1 MNIQQPD
8 DATEAP
14 EARTTKDPEGT
25 RGRIVEAALSAFSRK
40 GYHDTSVDEI
50 VWESHTS
57 KGAVYFHFPNKQAL
71 FLSLVDKFADLL
83 ERRVNDAISSETT
96 GIRRVSAALQAC
108 LETFGRYRPL
118 AKIMLGLAV
127 GLGAIF
133 EEKRLEVHQRFV
145 ELIRVNLDQA
155 IAEGDVAPIDTEV
168 VATAWMGAINEVVIQ
183 WVYTGQPDPDRITAT
198 MRPMLLRSVGF
209 EEAAE

>member
-1 MNIQQPD
+1 MPAPNQAD
-8 DATEAP
+8 MADAP
-14 EARTTKDPEGT
+14 EARAAKDPEGT
-25 RGRIVEAALSAFSRK
+25 RGRIVEAALSVFSRK

-83 ERRVNDAISSETT
+83 ERRVNEAISGETT

-108 LETFGRYRPL
+108 LDTFGRYRPL
-118 AKIMLGLAV
+118 AKIMLVQAV

-133 EEKRLEVHQRFV
+133 EDKRLEVHQRFV

-183 WVYTGQPDPDRITAT
+183 WVYTGQPDPQRINDTV
-198 MRPMLLRSVGF
+198 RPMLLRSVGF
-209 EEAAE
+209 DEAAL